1 MEERWLEWSGDRRGQ
16 KRVGQITRESSRH
29 SSLNCPPWLMARLE
43 VEDEKVPGQECQ
55 GVFRSERKAL
65 RSGMMVKAR

>member
-1 MEERWLEWSGDRRGQ
+1 MAEVERRSSWSKTGWPDHQR
-16 KRVGQITRESSRH
+16 IRESSRH

-65 RSGMMVKAR
+65 RGGMMVKAR